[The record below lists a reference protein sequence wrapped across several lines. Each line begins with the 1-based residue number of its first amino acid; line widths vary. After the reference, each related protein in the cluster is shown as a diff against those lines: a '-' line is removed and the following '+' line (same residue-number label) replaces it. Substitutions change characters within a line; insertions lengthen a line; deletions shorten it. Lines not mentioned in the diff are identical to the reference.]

1 MQKRELV
8 DRTYFIDSYTP
19 TEITMTENNSQI
31 IGELQFF
38 IDKLKDDLEQMTKA
52 LASRGKVEERSL
64 KEDAKQDEKMFKLE
78 AKDVE

>member
-1 MQKRELV
+1 
-8 DRTYFIDSYTP
+8 
-19 TEITMTENNSQI
+19 
-31 IGELQFF
+31 
-38 IDKLKDDLEQMTKA
+38 MTKA